1 MWAGFTLKRPQANL
15 RPILTFD
22 TSYFIQ
28 EALQTWPIFLLPSVP
43 YLPLKTPKNVC
54 CGQVST
60 KNRKNSIFRFYDH
73 FFSHCTLWSFFAT
86 DIVCLYVC
94 LCLWVCVCG
103 YVCVCVCVC
112 VCVVVTL
119 CLCVCVRVGEWV
131 RPAMSE
137 CVCCYVVVCFCMNII
152 IIWTDSVW
160 EYIKFCIGLII
171 HR

>member
-112 VCVVVTL
+112 VCGCDTVSVRVCACGWVSAAGYVWVCVLLCSCLFLYEYNNNMNGL
-119 CLCVCVRVGEWV
+119 CLRV
-131 RPAMSE
+131 
-137 CVCCYVVVCFCMNII
+137 Y
-152 IIWTDSVW
+152 
-160 EYIKFCIGLII
+160 
-171 HR
+171 